1 MKTLCQMEK
10 ATRYMISWTEMSEV
24 GKPEKVDSWVPGAGE
39 GDKELLLLRSDWDFS
54 RDDGN
59 VRFWC
64 LLHNSVTKSAEL

>member
-1 MKTLCQMEK
+1 
-10 ATRYMISWTEMSEV
+10 MSEV

-54 RDDGN
+54 RGDGN
-59 VRFWC
+59 VRFRC